1 MVQGSFQPL
10 TCTATGAVLGQAGTI
25 QIFANFPGSAFVDTW
40 YHSALA
46 NKLAGFDLT
55 PGPPDPG
62 LLEPPFNDDI
72 VAFFNSSIGTL
83 PGCLTGRG
91 WYYGF
96 DNNHGTDISLVH
108 VLLHEFAHGLGFANF
123 ISETSGTGPDGLT
136 DIYATFTRD
145 NTTGLNWNQKTPAQV
160 AASALNCD
168 NVVWVGPNVT
178 TNVPRIIGKGLPS
191 VTVNSPAGIAGP
203 RRVGAAAFGPLLT
216 SPGVTGNVVQAIDPS
231 NPAGPATTD
240 GCSPFTNAA
249 AVNGNI
255 ALVDRGTCGF
265 TVKVANAQASGA
277 RAVLVAD
284 NVAGCPPAGM
294 AGVDPTITIPSARLT
309 LADGNAIK
317 ANLPG
322 VNARLGV
329 NNARYAGADVN
340 GRAQLFATNPV
351 QADSS
356 ISHFDNV
363 AFPNLLMEP
372 AINADLT
379 KHQVDLT
386 PWLLVDEGWSFA
398 NLVIDGCDTGVPNLP
413 VPGSGTLTT
422 LVDGCAA
429 GAGNH
434 GQFVSCVSH
443 AMNDLKKAGMISG
456 SQKGAI
462 QSCAGQADI
471 P

>member
-1 MVQGSFQPL
+1 M
-10 TCTATGAVLGQAGTI
+10 
-25 QIFANFPGSAFVDTW
+25 
-40 YHSALA
+40 
-46 NKLAGFDLT
+46 
-55 PGPPDPG
+55 
-62 LLEPPFNDDI
+62 
-72 VAFFNSSIGTL
+72 
-83 PGCLTGRG
+83 
-91 WYYGF
+91 
-96 DNNHGTDISLVH
+96 
-108 VLLHEFAHGLGFANF
+108 
-123 ISETSGTGPDGLT
+123 
-136 DIYATFTRD
+136 
-145 NTTGLNWNQKTPAQV
+145 
-160 AASALNCD
+160 
-168 NVVWVGPNVT
+168 
-178 TNVPRIIGKGLPS
+178 PRFIGKGLPS
-191 VTVNSPAGIAGP
+191 VTVNSPAGIAGA

-231 NPAGPATTD
+231 NPAGPTTTD
-240 GCSPFTNAA
+240 GYPPFTNAA

-255 ALVDRGTCGF
+255 ALVDRGTCRLHRQGGQR
-265 TVKVANAQASGA
+265 AGGGA
-277 RAVLVAD
+277 RP
-284 NVAGCPPAGM
+284 CSSRTTPPAARRAGM
-294 AGVDPTITIPSARLT
+294 AGVDSTSPSPRPLT
-309 LADGNAIK
+309 LADSNAIK

-322 VNARLGV
+322 VNVRLGV
-329 NNARYAGADVN
+329 NNAVYAGADSS

-351 QADSS
+351 QAGLS
-356 ISHFDNV
+356 IPHFDNV

-413 VPGSGTLTT
+413 VPGSGTLRT

-443 AMNDLKKAGMISG
+443 AMNDLKKLGLISG

-471 P
+471 RQQHLEPGAERPGAERPAASPHRRR